1 MRPRELWGRRSVAVG
16 VVLVAI
22 ALIGGL
28 ILLITGGDDGDG
40 SGSKPTANLSQLQ
53 NRFLDNTVV
62 NPDKGISVR
71 RPASWDITKK
81 AGVINIQSKDNC
93 AVMQLSAPVPAG
105 RAEALRHDGINVLR
119 SQFKNARVQPAA
131 NSPIGGVPTR
141 SETIT
146 FKDPKGN
153 NVRVLL
159 SVGTG
164 KRNAYLTE
172 VVVRDPSCQGDLQM
186 AQLMLSSAEFT
197 N

>member
-28 ILLITGGDDGDG
+28 ILLITGGDDGKG
-40 SGSKPTANLSQLQ
+40 SGSKPAADLSQLQ
-53 NRFLDNTVV
+53 NRFLDHTVV

-71 RPASWDITKK
+71 RPASWKVTKQ
-81 AGVINIQSKDNC
+81 AGVINVESKDSC
-93 AVMQLSAPVPAG
+93 ARHAALGAGPSRPGEGASPGRRQRPA
-105 RAEALRHDGINVLR
+105 R
-119 SQFKNARVQPAA
+119 QFKNVRVQPAA

-141 SETIT
+141 SDTIT

-197 N
+197 K

>member
-28 ILLITGGDDGDG
+28 ILLITGGDDGKG
-40 SGSKPTANLSQLQ
+40 SGSKPAADLSQLQ
-53 NRFLDNTVV
+53 NRFLDHTVV

-71 RPASWDITKK
+71 RPASWEVTKK
-81 AGVINIQSKDNC
+81 AGVINVESKDSC

-105 RAEALRHDGINVLR
+105 RAKALRQDGVNVLR

-141 SETIT
+141 SDTIT

-197 N
+197 K